1 MRIVLDIPD
10 QYDARIIA
18 AFEKK
23 YTNEDGVKPVV
34 NITYIRRYIAEHLA
48 ELVRKQEQEV
58 ANLAVERVVRIAL

>member
-10 QYDARIIA
+10 KDDARKIA
-18 AFEKK
+18 ECENK
-23 YTNEDGVKPVV
+23 YTNQDGVKTVV
-34 NITYIRRYIAEHLA
+34 NITYIRRHIAEHLA